1 MNNPPIVAI
10 VGRMNV
16 GKSTLFNRL
25 STSVKSLT
33 LDYAGVTRD
42 IMRDTIQWNERT
54 FELVDTGGISL
65 KKAKDIITE
74 KVRQQAWDIVAKADI
89 VLLVID
95 GSIGL
100 TKEDDEVA
108 SYIRKQNK
116 HVIIVVNKAD
126 KKNATE
132 NSQDAYTLGYKNI
145 VFISAEHGIG
155 INDLLDLIIDFLP
168 KKTATQ
174 EDASYRVMLLGRPN
188 VGKSSLM
195 NALLNYERSIVADI
209 PGTTREA
216 ITESV
221 KFYKENIAIT
231 DTPGIRRKK
240 TIKTQIEN
248 MMVHSAFDAL
258 KESHLI
264 LLLLDATEG
273 GFVDQDLKLAFY
285 AFSEQHK
292 SLIILIN
299 KWDLATE
306 EHRKEIESNFELYQ
320 HLLKKVPVL
329 KISCKDGKNI
339 GQVLPL
345 IDQVWH
351 DTNYQWQ
358 HGDLNALFLPE
369 LAKRPLMHT
378 GYQLKVFKA
387 YQIRKAPIT
396 ICLEV
401 NHPEWFGP
409 SELGFFENLIRR
421 TYKLPGVPIK
431 FITKKNE

>member
-54 FELVDTGGISL
+54 FELVDTGGISI

-74 KVRQQAWDIVAKADI
+74 KVRQQALDIVAKADI
-89 VLLVID
+89 ILLVID
-95 GSIGL
+95 GSVGL

-108 SYIRKQNK
+108 TYIRKQNK
-116 HVIIVVNKAD
+116 QVILVVNKSD
-126 KKNATE
+126 KKSAKDHGQE
-132 NSQDAYTLGYKNI
+132 AYGLGFKNL
-145 VFISAEHGIG
+145 VFLSAEHGKG
-155 INDLLDLIIDFLP
+155 ISELLELIIDFLP
-168 KKTATQ
+168 AKEKKE
-174 EDASYRVMLLGRPN
+174 EDTSYRVMLLGRPN

-195 NALLNYERSIVADI
+195 NALLNYERSIVADV

-216 ITESV
+216 ITESI
-221 KFYKENIAIT
+221 KFYKEHIAIT

-240 TIKTQIEN
+240 TIKTELEG

-258 KESHLI
+258 KESHII

-285 AFSEQHK
+285 AFSEQNK

-306 EHRKEIESNFELYQ
+306 EHKKAIESNFDLYE
-320 HLLKKVPVL
+320 HLIRKVPVL

-339 GQVLPL
+339 GQILPL
-345 IDQVWH
+345 INKVWE
-351 DTNYQWQ
+351 DTNYEWKP
-358 HGDLNALFLPE
+358 GELNALFLPE
-369 LAKRPLMHT
+369 LVKRPLMHT
-378 GYQLKVFKA
+378 GYQLKVYKA
-387 YQIRKAPIT
+387 YQVKKAPIT

-409 SELGFFENLIRR
+409 SELGFFENLTRKA
-421 TYKLPGVPIK
+421 YQLQGVPIK
-431 FITKKNE
+431 FITKKK

>member
-54 FELVDTGGISL
+54 FELIDTGGISL

-74 KVRQQAWDIVAKADI
+74 KVRQQALDIVAKADI

-100 TKEDDEVA
+100 TREDNDIA
-108 SYIRKQNK
+108 MYIRKQNK
-116 HVIIVVNKAD
+116 QVILVVNKSD
-126 KKNATE
+126 KKSTADH
-132 NSQDAYTLGYKNI
+132 SADAYALGYKNI
-145 VFISAEHGIG
+145 VFISAEHGKG
-155 INDLLDLIIDFLP
+155 ISDLLDIIIDFLP
-168 KKTATQ
+168 AKANKQ
-174 EDASYRVMLLGRPN
+174 EDTSYRVMLLGRPN

-221 KFYKENIAIT
+221 KFYKEHIAIT
-231 DTPGIRRKK
+231 DTPGIRRRK
-240 TIKTQIEN
+240 TIKTEIET
-248 MMVHSAFDAL
+248 MMVHSAFEAL
-258 KESHLI
+258 KDSDII

-285 AFSEQHK
+285 GFSDQYK

-320 HLLKKVPVL
+320 HLIKKVPVL

-345 IDQVWH
+345 IQKVWQ
-351 DTNYQWQ
+351 DTNHQWE
-358 HGDLNALFLPE
+358 HGELNALFLPQ

-387 YQIRKAPIT
+387 YQVRKAPIT

-409 SELGFFENLIRR
+409 SELGFFENLIRKA
-421 TYKLPGVPIK
+421 YKLPGVPLK
-431 FITKKNE
+431 FITKKD